1 MTPTRTAGERC
12 ACALVIAGAAI
23 VWGGMAC
30 LAVTAV
36 LG

>member
-1 MTPTRTAGERC
+1 MTATRTAGERC

-30 LAVTAV
+30 LAVASM